1 MVSQFFFRT
10 FGPQFGLKIKR
21 GGPPGLS
28 PGSATAEYQRLI
40 VIAKGKS
47 EVKRVNS

>member
-21 GGPPGLS
+21 GGPPGPF
-28 PGSATAEYQRLI
+28 PGSVTPEYQHLI